1 MPFVYHVHLNVRLVI
16 NHNHLGMIGCKICL
30 LVLKLKL
37 PMSFS
42 IKALSVYYFAM
53 PLNKLIQR
61 SLVTFLDY
69 MCAIIIIYTTALPDG
84 MWQYSI
90 SLDFSS
96 NYRRPSCLMCGRGAS
111 GLLSFTFTY
120 NCPGNFIASCFI
132 IKVLLRRLKKVK
144 DLVLYTCLFL
154 S

>member
-1 MPFVYHVHLNVRLVI
+1 MFTCFKIETAHVI
-16 NHNHLGMIGCKICL
+16 
-30 LVLKLKL
+30 
-37 PMSFS
+37 
-42 IKALSVYYFAM
+42 
-53 PLNKLIQR
+53 LNKSALGVLFCNAAKQTDTTQ
-61 SLVTFLDY
+61 SGHFLRLHLCHNY
-69 MCAIIIIYTTALPDG
+69 YIYWVFTTALPDG

-111 GLLSFTFTY
+111 GLLSFTFTF

-132 IKVLLRRLKKVK
+132 IEVLLRRLKKVK

-154 S
+154 SQQGYKCNSHLAKVHKL